1 MERGWEGRRPGKGPS
16 LRSQPLHAG
25 KVPLSTG
32 NPYHLK
38 SPGALAYAM
47 GGCGAL
53 TGAVPRRREQVRLW
67 LRATEG
73 PATPSLRLHSTW
85 RKPSSMGTT
94 DNDRF
99 FSPTHEHRVLFFNI
113 DVFVF
118 QYREERVDHGPWTGP
133 LTHSLRPP
141 QSLTPRCDPAAR
153 LTDRSHPSRC
163 SMTRHIRTGTHRHLK
178 QAY

>member
-53 TGAVPRRREQVRLW
+53 TGAVPRRREQVRLG

-73 PATPSLRLHSTW
+73 TYGLSHTQPPTALNLEKTFIY
-85 RKPSSMGTT
+85 G
-94 DNDRF
+94 DNG
-99 FSPTHEHRVLFFNI
+99 
-113 DVFVF
+113 
-118 QYREERVDHGPWTGP
+118 Q
-133 LTHSLRPP
+133 
-141 QSLTPRCDPAAR
+141 
-153 LTDRSHPSRC
+153 
-163 SMTRHIRTGTHRHLK
+163 
-178 QAY
+178 